1 MWKNSM
7 RKIEKPEKRERKNSL
22 YFTFLASYLI
32 LALIPMLCFSA
43 VYYRDLSQNVT
54 QVVDAKTDSNLQ
66 SIITALDSH
75 LSILKN
81 LPYAIEKNSTFRA
94 FRQTEDT
101 LTRKEAIDVLKQL
114 AGSNSLIQNIWVY
127 FRTSGKLVSAYSNSY
142 DRQMILKERRNLRF
156 SFGQM
161 TSAETFSLLDG
172 LTSCVF
178 LPVCGVYLPERKTN
192 VQCVALLQTMPVDS
206 SIAYGNVI
214 VLIDAQALESL
225 LSADSNERYALID
238 NTGSVV
244 LSRGFSQET
253 LQQQILPRL
262 SQTEQNSFQFSMEE
276 GREETLMVR
285 RSAES
290 GWSVVKLNAS
300 QDLQA
305 RLVRVQL
312 RLLAVLGIAGML
324 STAVMIWFMRR
335 TYRPVS
341 QLVSLADEVVPGE
354 QEHGLRVV
362 ENALNYLQIENTR
375 LSTALES
382 NNPVMAEYWAR
393 MILSTPESELS
404 QYMLMK
410 AQQSG
415 LKLHMER
422 YQIAILRY
430 EDAYQVKQAMKN
442 LVECCCGLHIGS
454 FVENDR
460 AQILLI
466 LGGKQDHKSLF
477 DAIDLTK
484 LDPFNAAVSGEVS
497 RVQEWNAAYL
507 QATQMDDYMR
517 LHQSE
522 RCVFRYEELEQSQ
535 GIVSQVPW
543 QTLQTFAIAVNQGN
557 TRMVQMTLIPILEYL
572 KNERGTDMP
581 QVVFCKVASCFLG
594 TLQSNRDQITQDM
607 QRAFG
612 QGEAMDVHEMCATL
626 ESMADSFCQ
635 QENRANDANASSP
648 VYRSL
653 PYIEKHFCEE
663 QLSLATVAEQ
673 VGLSASR
680 FSTLFHEQMNC
691 NFKEYVDALRFE
703 KAKRLLKE
711 SDLLIA
717 EIARQVGY
725 ENSYSFS
732 RLFKRLAGVTP
743 QAYRQSC
750 QDGSRAES

>member
-1 MWKNSM
+1 MQKNEKM
-7 RKIEKPEKRERKNSL
+7 EKPEKRERKNSL

-43 VYYRDLSQNVT
+43 VYYRDLSRNVT
-54 QVVDAKTDSNLQ
+54 QVVDAKTESNLQ
-66 SIITALDSH
+66 SVITALDSH

-114 AGSNSLIQNIWVY
+114 AGSNSLVQNIWVY
-127 FRTSGKLVSAYSNSY
+127 FRGSGKLISAYSNSY
-142 DRQMILKERRNLRF
+142 DRQMILTGRRNLSF
-156 SFGQM
+156 SFGRM
-161 TSAETFSLLDG
+161 TSAETFSMLDG
-172 LTSCVF
+172 LTSRVF
-178 LPVCGVYLPERKTN
+178 LPACGVSLPERKTDI
-192 VQCVALLQTMPVDS
+192 QCAALLQTLPVDS
-206 SIAYGNVI
+206 SIAYGNVV

-225 LSADSNERYALID
+225 LSAESDERYALID
-238 NTGSVV
+238 NTGSVI
-244 LSRGFSQET
+244 LSRGFSPDA
-253 LQQQILPRL
+253 LQKQILPRL
-262 SQTEQNSFQFSMEE
+262 SQTEQNAFQLSMED
-276 GREETLMVR
+276 GQKETLSVR
-285 RSAES
+285 RSEES
-290 GWSVVKLNAS
+290 GWSIVKLNAS

-305 RLVRVQL
+305 QLVHVQL
-312 RLLAVLGIAGML
+312 RLLLVLGIAGLL

-354 QEHGLRVV
+354 QEHGFRAV

-375 LSTALES
+375 LSMTLES
-382 NNPVMAEYWAR
+382 YNPVMAEYWAR

-415 LKLHMER
+415 LKLDLDR
-422 YQIAILRY
+422 YQIVILRY
-430 EDAYQVKQAMKN
+430 EDTYQVKLAMKN
-442 LVECCCGLHIGS
+442 LVDCCYGLHIGS

-460 AQILLI
+460 TQILLI
-466 LGGKQDHKSLF
+466 LGGQQDDRALF
-477 DAIDLTK
+477 DSIDLTK
-484 LDPFNAAVSGEVS
+484 LSPFNAAVSGEVR

-507 QATQMDDYMR
+507 QATQVDDYMR

-522 RCVFRYEELEQSQ
+522 RCVFRYEELEKSEES
-535 GIVSQVPW
+535 VSQVPW

-557 TRMVQMTLIPILEYL
+557 TRMVQMTLVPILNYL

-612 QGEAMDVHEMCATL
+612 QSEAMDVHEMCATL

-635 QENRANDANASSP
+635 QENQANDANASSP

-680 FSTLFHEQMNC
+680 FSTLFHEQMSC

-743 QAYRQSC
+743 QVYRQSC
-750 QDGSRAES
+750 QGNSLEE

>member
-1 MWKNSM
+1 
-7 RKIEKPEKRERKNSL
+7 
-22 YFTFLASYLI
+22 
-32 LALIPMLCFSA
+32 
-43 VYYRDLSQNVT
+43 
-54 QVVDAKTDSNLQ
+54 
-66 SIITALDSH
+66 
-75 LSILKN
+75 
-81 LPYAIEKNSTFRA
+81 
-94 FRQTEDT
+94 
-101 LTRKEAIDVLKQL
+101 
-114 AGSNSLIQNIWVY
+114 
-127 FRTSGKLVSAYSNSY
+127 
-142 DRQMILKERRNLRF
+142 
-156 SFGQM
+156 
-161 TSAETFSLLDG
+161 
-172 LTSCVF
+172 
-178 LPVCGVYLPERKTN
+178 
-192 VQCVALLQTMPVDS
+192 
-206 SIAYGNVI
+206 
-214 VLIDAQALESL
+214 
-225 LSADSNERYALID
+225 
-238 NTGSVV
+238 
-244 LSRGFSQET
+244 
-253 LQQQILPRL
+253 
-262 SQTEQNSFQFSMEE
+262 
-276 GREETLMVR
+276 
-285 RSAES
+285 
-290 GWSVVKLNAS
+290 
-300 QDLQA
+300 
-305 RLVRVQL
+305 
-312 RLLAVLGIAGML
+312 ML

-572 KNERGTDMP
+572 KNERG
-581 QVVFCKVASCFLG
+581 
-594 TLQSNRDQITQDM
+594 R
-607 QRAFG
+607 
-612 QGEAMDVHEMCATL
+612 
-626 ESMADSFCQ
+626 
-635 QENRANDANASSP
+635 
-648 VYRSL
+648 
-653 PYIEKHFCEE
+653 
-663 QLSLATVAEQ
+663 
-673 VGLSASR
+673 
-680 FSTLFHEQMNC
+680 
-691 NFKEYVDALRFE
+691 LR
-703 KAKRLLKE
+703 
-711 SDLLIA
+711 
-717 EIARQVGY
+717 
-725 ENSYSFS
+725 
-732 RLFKRLAGVTP
+732 P
-743 QAYRQSC
+743 
-750 QDGSRAES
+750 